1 MENQENIENQYT
13 SVYFSDKGIT
23 ITSANFIA
31 NKAKENIAYLQN
43 MLSTIN
49 LINIELS
56 TLGNEN
62 KKIIQKGL
70 TKKDLESIPDI
81 INQIA
86 EHHSLIAWLRE
97 AIKAKSE
104 LTIKL
109 ENTSI
114 SDFLK
119 LRGIEIN
126 KPTKE
131 YGLYKDDLISSFFN
145 VKERQEYLSAKAH
158 AAVIG
163 EFIHPSGALNKARK
177 QLSNVVNNPTTV
189 NESGANILIYDYVPS
204 VDIQEVEEVNN
215 FLQDENRKLNAFL
228 NSQDHKLEE
237 EYKRLELERELKYNN
252 DLAAYN
258 KLYDEVLKEYNIYI
272 REESK
277 KIQDLKIIIPKE
289 LKNIYDSLSLSK
301 GKENDKNK

>member
-1 MENQENIENQYT
+1 MENQKNQNIP
-13 SVYFSDKGIT
+13 VYFSDKGIT

-43 MLSTIN
+43 TLNTIQLVN
-49 LINIELS
+49 VELS

-81 INQIA
+81 INKIA

-104 LTIKL
+104 LTAKL
-109 ENTSI
+109 ESMTI
-114 SDFLK
+114 FDFLK
-119 LRGIEIN
+119 LRGIELIR
-126 KPTKE
+126 PTVDYNSIK
-131 YGLYKDDLISSFFN
+131 KDDLVSTFFN

-177 QLSNVVNNPTTV
+177 QISKIINNPTTV
-189 NESGANILIYDYVPS
+189 NESGTNVLIYDYTPS
-204 VDIQEVEEVNN
+204 IDIQEVEKLNN
-215 FLQDENRKLNAFL
+215 FLQDENRRLNAFL

-237 EYKRLELERELKYNN
+237 EYKRLELERDLKHNN
-252 DLAAYN
+252 DLAIYN

-301 GKENDKNK
+301 EKENKED